1 MQKVPPL
8 YKMALHITGGF
19 TTDPQ
24 GDIMPR
30 HTREA
35 GPVEMIFEWL
45 VEGMEILDAR
55 VRVIFAGPGLG
66 VHGWWVVGEGMVG
79 SVEAAIAEIETADK
93 GNDTVHEA
101 DLFVVG
107 KKEFFL
113 LAEDIEGP

>member
-1 MQKVPPL
+1 
-8 YKMALHITGGF
+8 MALHITCGF

-35 GPVEMIFEWL
+35 GSVEMVFKWL
-45 VEGMEILDAR
+45 VKGMKIVDAR

-66 VHGWWVVGEGMVG
+66 VRIWWIVGEGMVS
-79 SVEAAIAEIETADK
+79 SVEAAIAEIETTDE
-93 GNDTVHEA
+93 GNDTIYEA